1 MKKLLVIALA
11 TALCFT
17 TGCGKKQ
24 DKNSADEST
33 TIETSTEET
42 TDETSTETEE
52 TTVEE
57 ETKAKNVENEVNIT
71 VQSSPE
77 TNKTV
82 SKANQNNTQ
91 KQQVVKD
98 DFKPNAS
105 GSPLQN
111 VSGDVYKAV
120 SNDVRSYANAS
131 ATSQNVSS
139 LKAKSQALCK
149 LSSDSKF
156 TRTGYD
162 LISSSAELV
171 NINNLITANSDKVSQ
186 ENKDLYANVKEDLSV
201 NVEIFLNM
209 DDISTVDNTADFTCK
224 NEISKLSQNIKS
236 EIGE

>member
-1 MKKLLVIALA
+1 M
-11 TALCFT
+11 
-17 TGCGKKQ
+17 
-24 DKNSADEST
+24 
-33 TIETSTEET
+33 
-42 TDETSTETEE
+42 
-52 TTVEE
+52 
-57 ETKAKNVENEVNIT
+57 AKNVENEVNIT

-139 LKAKSQALCK
+139 LKAKSQALCTPHFFPN
-149 LSSDSKF
+149 LYRHLLWSF
-156 TRTGYD
+156 AHFLTPF
-162 LISSSAELV
+162 
-171 NINNLITANSDKVSQ
+171 INQIH
-186 ENKDLYANVKEDLSV
+186 
-201 NVEIFLNM
+201 
-209 DDISTVDNTADFTCK
+209 
-224 NEISKLSQNIKS
+224 
-236 EIGE
+236 

>member
-24 DKNSADEST
+24 DKNSTDEST

-52 TTVEE
+52 TTVE

-120 SNDVRSYANAS
+120 SNDVVHMQMPQLHLRMFP
-131 ATSQNVSS
+131 V
-139 LKAKSQALCK
+139 
-149 LSSDSKF
+149 
-156 TRTGYD
+156 
-162 LISSSAELV
+162 
-171 NINNLITANSDKVSQ
+171 
-186 ENKDLYANVKEDLSV
+186 
-201 NVEIFLNM
+201 
-209 DDISTVDNTADFTCK
+209 
-224 NEISKLSQNIKS
+224 
-236 EIGE
+236 

>member
-77 TNKTV
+77 TN
-82 SKANQNNTQ
+82 N
-91 KQQVVKD
+91 
-98 DFKPNAS
+98 FFII
-105 GSPLQN
+105 L
-111 VSGDVYKAV
+111 
-120 SNDVRSYANAS
+120 
-131 ATSQNVSS
+131 
-139 LKAKSQALCK
+139 LL
-149 LSSDSKF
+149 L
-156 TRTGYD
+156 
-162 LISSSAELV
+162 
-171 NINNLITANSDKVSQ
+171 
-186 ENKDLYANVKEDLSV
+186 
-201 NVEIFLNM
+201 
-209 DDISTVDNTADFTCK
+209 
-224 NEISKLSQNIKS
+224 
-236 EIGE
+236 

>member
-1 MKKLLVIALA
+1 ML
-11 TALCFT
+11 T

-24 DKNSADEST
+24 DKNSTDEST

-52 TTVEE
+52 TTVE

-139 LKAKSQALCK
+139 LKAK
-149 LSSDSKF
+149 F
-156 TRTGYD
+156 TRHF
-162 LISSSAELV
+162 V
-171 NINNLITANSDKVSQ
+171 NFQVILNLHRQVMTLYLPVQNWQTSIT
-186 ENKDLYANVKEDLSV
+186 
-201 NVEIFLNM
+201 
-209 DDISTVDNTADFTCK
+209 
-224 NEISKLSQNIKS
+224 
-236 EIGE
+236 